1 MGDPFVI
8 RTDTVGQMNV
18 LDGISGFTIEPH
30 LIRVFDAE
38 DRRGA
43 ARAGDGTMSTEPDS
57 TVGQTEELVIEARE
71 AQRRRKPGRIV
82 RVGDHLKREWQLYV
96 MLIPTILWLLVF
108 PLQADVRAAD
118 RIQGLLD
125 LPRRR
130 GQSLDRL
137 EHFQT
142 LFGNDQFL
150 RALKNTIII
159 SFYGLIFGFPMP
171 ILLALMFNEI
181 LKETFKKT
189 AQTIVYLPHFV
200 SSVIIAG
207 IVITAFSPT
216 AGIVNT
222 FLGWFGIEPIY
233 FLTKPEWFRPIF
245 VGTGIWQEAGFQSI
259 VYLAAIAGVS
269 PTLYESAVV
278 DGASRWQMMWKITV
292 PSILPTII
300 IMLIIRIGNML
311 EVSFEM
317 IILLYQ
323 PATYQTADV
332 VNTFIYRQGIQGGQ
346 YDLAAAAGLFNA
358 VVAFV
363 LVMTANTISKRYSR
377 TSLW

>member
-1 MGDPFVI
+1 MTTELDP
-8 RTDTVGQMNV
+8 
-18 LDGISGFTIEPH
+18 
-30 LIRVFDAE
+30 
-38 DRRGA
+38 
-43 ARAGDGTMSTEPDS
+43 

-71 AQRRRKPGRIV
+71 AQRVRAASRIQK
-82 RVGDHLKREWQLYV
+82 VGDHLKREWQLYV
-96 MLIPTILWLLVF
+96 MLIPTILWLVIFLYK
-108 PLQADVRAAD
+108 PMYGLQIAFKDYS
-118 RIQGLLD
+118 IF
-125 LPRRR
+125 R
-130 GQSLDRL
+130 GVAGSPWIGL

-159 SFYGLIFGFPMP
+159 SFYSLLFGFPMP

-181 LKETFKKT
+181 LNQTFKKT
-189 AQTIVYLPHFV
+189 AQTIVYLPHFI

-207 IVITAFSPT
+207 IVITAFSPS

-222 FLGWFGIEPIY
+222 FLGWLGVDSIY

-278 DGASRWQMMWKITV
+278 DGASRWQMMWKITI
-292 PSILPTII
+292 PSIMPTII
-300 IMLIIRIGNML
+300 IMLIIRIGNIL

-323 PATYQTADV
+323 PATYETADV
-332 VNTFIYRQGIQGGQ
+332 VNTFIYRQGLQGGQ
-346 YDLAAAAGLFNA
+346 YDFAAAAGLFNA